1 VHPKGCENLKAVITA
16 AGRGRRLHP
25 LTDDR
30 PKPLVNILGKPLL
43 GYVIDSLR
51 QSGITEIIIVV
62 GYRGDLIRNY
72 FGGGTCYGVQIRYV
86 DNPEFERGEATSILA
101 AEPLVEKDA
110 PFLLLMADHVIE
122 SSLIREALR
131 NVDRYP
137 LLCIDRSPQHKQ
149 PLEDAT
155 RVLVDSNGYICDIRK
170 QIQKYNAFGTGV
182 FVVDAA
188 VLGKIRSL
196 SSDGHSFTLNQ
207 CWQKLVPD
215 KLRLWACDV
224 SGMFWF
230 DVDTKE
236 DLDLAGEALE
246 TLLRRTPWKIP
257 SMRFCRNAET

>member
-1 VHPKGCENLKAVITA
+1 VRPKGSKNLKAVITA

-51 QSGITEIIIVV
+51 RLDVTDIIIVV
-62 GYRGDLIRNY
+62 GYRGDLIRSY
-72 FGGGTCYGVQIRYV
+72 FGGGTRYGVQIRYV
-86 DNPEFERGEATSILA
+86 DNLEFERGEATSVLA
-101 AEPLVEKDA
+101 AEPLLEKDA
-110 PFLLLMADHVIE
+110 PFLLLMADHVVE
-122 SSLIREALR
+122 SSLIGEALR

-170 QIQKYNAFGTGV
+170 QIPKYNAFGTGV
-182 FVVDAA
+182 FVVDAE

-196 SSDGHSFTLNQ
+196 SSDGHAFTLNR

-215 KLRLWACDV
+215 KLQLWACDV

-230 DVDTKE
+230 DVDTEE
-236 DLDLAGEALE
+236 DLGLAREALE
-246 TLLRRTPWKIP
+246 TLLKRTPGRIP
-257 SMRFCRNAET
+257 SMRFCSNAET